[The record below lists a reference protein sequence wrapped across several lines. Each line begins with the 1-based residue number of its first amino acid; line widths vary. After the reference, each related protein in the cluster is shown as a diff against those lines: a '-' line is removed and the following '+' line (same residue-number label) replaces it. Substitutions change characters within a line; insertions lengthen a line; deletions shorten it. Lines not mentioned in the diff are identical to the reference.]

1 LDGHD
6 TDEFIKDLDTAITA
20 FQRSVTRDTTRLYE
34 CMGDPY
40 QCHLRVHLVV
50 AKLFHLALPFLL
62 NDYLWDPLGVKLVNW
77 FSSLETFEAD
87 SMKFQ
92 DLIREVAA
100 NLKNRAIHNFIKV
113 QSAESMNY
121 LFYENHREEDIPSS
135 LSRLAFG
142 LARLRLALLRK
153 LGWRGLICFRQ
164 QWEWL
169 KDVCRGLFLVPF
181 YGARLRE
188 NRLVQRAFSSR
199 QRERARV
206 DSGSRAAQVE
216 FIRD

>member
-1 LDGHD
+1 MSVW
-6 TDEFIKDLDTAITA
+6 AIA
-20 FQRSVTRDTTRLYE
+20 
-34 CMGDPY
+34 Y

-50 AKLFHLALPFLL
+50 IKLFHLALPLLL

-77 FSSLETFEAD
+77 FSSLKTLEAD

-100 NLKNRAIHNFIKV
+100 NPKNRAIHNFIKV

-135 LSRLAFG
+135 LSRLSFS

-153 LGWRGLICFRQ
+153 LGWRALFCFTQ
-164 QWEWL
+164 QWECL
-169 KDVCRGLFLVPF
+169 KDVFRGLFLVPF
-181 YGARLRE
+181 YGTKLRE
-188 NRLVQRAFSSR
+188 NKLVQRIFSSR
-199 QRERARV
+199 QRELTRL
-206 DSGSRAAQVE
+206 DSGSSAAQVQ